1 MVHSAV
7 EGIVNAER
15 RITLSVYSGLPPT
28 TVDMV
33 RRDKTYAIPA
43 VGPEAEPIDVYERG
57 KAKYFRG
64 REDIRALL
72 KRRRAWA
79 RLESTGTTV
88 LIQGAPGAGKTAL
101 LYQLTAEA
109 EREDW
114 TVASLEIQALYD
126 PRLMAQNMGESYI
139 TRAQRTVKGDIQ
151 VMSTET
157 TKERAGDAS
166 VSQVLKTFAPKKG
179 LLLLL
184 DEVQTLI
191 DLSEGPHTHLAK
203 ATLNAIHNGQIG
215 CPVILLSGGLGTSEN
230 AFYAMGVSRFD
241 KDCLINLG
249 RLSATAEREVIC
261 DWLVKDGQA
270 KSDVTPWVDA
280 IAAETHG
287 WPQHIMSYA
296 QPAAASVRR
305 NKGELVKSGLDFA
318 LKTGRESANNYYSGR
333 VKGIDVSV
341 RFKLARLLKSHEGQ
355 VITAESLFEA
365 MSANSADADAVFNK
379 LLHRGVIVEK
389 HGGYAVPIPS
399 MRDWLIKNF
408 GGGRSRVRRYGLRRD
423 SGLER

>member
-1 MVHSAV
+1 MVHSEV
-7 EGIVNAER
+7 EGIVNAEGR
-15 RITLSVYSGLPPT
+15 LTLSVYSVLSPT

-33 RRDKTYAIPA
+33 RRDKTYAVPA

-57 KAKYFRG
+57 KAKYFHG
-64 REDIRALL
+64 REDTRAML

-79 RLESTGTTV
+79 RRESTGTTV

-101 LYQLTAEA
+101 LSQLASEA

-126 PRLMAQNMGESYI
+126 PRLMAQIMGKRYI
-139 TRAQRTVKGDIQ
+139 SRAQRTVKGDIH

-157 TKERAGDAS
+157 TMERAGDAS
-166 VSQVLKTFAPKKG
+166 VSQVLSNLAPKKG
-179 LLLLL
+179 LILLL

-203 ATLNAIHNGQIG
+203 ATLNAIHKGQIG
-215 CPVILLSGGLGTSEN
+215 CPVILLSGGLGTSED
-230 AFYAMGVSRFD
+230 AFYAMGISRFD

-249 RLSATAEREVIC
+249 GLSETAEREVIC
-261 DWLVKDGQA
+261 DWLVKYGQA

-296 QPAAASVRR
+296 QPAAALVRR
-305 NKGELVKSGLDFA
+305 NKGELIKSGLDFA
-318 LKTGRESANNYYSGR
+318 LKTGRESADKYYSGR

-341 RFKLARLLKSHEGQ
+341 RFKLARLLKSNDGQ
-355 VITAESLFEA
+355 VITADALFEA

-389 HGGYAVPIPS
+389 HGGYAVPIPP
-399 MRDWLIKNF
+399 MRDWLIEHF
-408 GGGRSRVRRYGLRRD
+408 GSGRSRVSRYGLRRD
-423 SGLER
+423 SDLER